1 METLTL
7 TAGFVGLALVVL
19 FALANKAPSGKEHYW
34 FDDEIKALG
43 TPRNG
48 PKHRKVVI
56 CGSGIGGL
64 VGARMCLDHF
74 EEVVLVDPEFSK
86 TLGGSIKSRIMQ
98 YYSIHGYVI
107 LFAQGIRALWPNFDE
122 KADAAGQAKYNGDF
136 GIYLD
141 GQPMRTWAP
150 GRQPPYSLN
159 MRRQMLEPFLHNMLM
174 NETPESKRLT
184 IIDGTIRGMKGDKA
198 TNKIVAVDGKRVSG
212 GDFEITDFDLII
224 DSTGRAQCGVKWL
237 EEAGFDAPKRSGY
250 VPNIRYTTIHIPV
263 TDEVWNSV
271 VPEKHR
277 NGAISVCADPFDP
290 AQLPLLGSS
299 SGKFDNGYALLC
311 LGSRTGPGLLPKK
324 AEEIVPAI
332 KSIFH
337 STSAPEW
344 LTTLWTTVLANGD
357 PEFYNANLGACT
369 ITEYDKVKSLPS
381 NFIAIGDATM
391 IVNPLYGQGCG
402 KVMIGL
408 LLLDQMLRKTAPR
421 QFSPTF
427 GQEFFKGLKVRTAGL
442 WDTSKF
448 ADYGYPYTEPC
459 EGETLQV
466 GNFER
471 KMSKIFMYAALEDE
485 QIAHELG
492 LIRHLLSSGSA
503 LMKPNMVARV
513 IVAHMKRAGRS
524 LIGGK

>member
-1 METLTL
+1 METWTL
-7 TAGFVGLALVVL
+7 TAGFVGLALFVL
-19 FALANKAPSGKEHYW
+19 FSLASRSPKGKDRFW

-48 PKHRKVVI
+48 AKHRKVVI

-64 VGARMCLDHF
+64 VGAKMCLEHF

-86 TLGGSIKSRIMQ
+86 TLGGQTKSRIMQ

-141 GQPMRTWAP
+141 GKPIATWAP
-150 GRQPPYSLN
+150 GRAPPYSLN
-159 MRRQMLEPFLHNMLM
+159 MRRHMLEPFLHNMLM
-174 NETPESKRLT
+174 NENPESKRLT

-198 TNKIVAVDGKRVSG
+198 TNKIVAIDGKRVSG
-212 GDFEITDFDLII
+212 GDFEVTDFDLII

-237 EEAGFDAPKRSGY
+237 EEAGFEAPRRSGY
-250 VPNIRYTTIHIPV
+250 TPNIRYTTIHIPV
-263 TDEVWNSV
+263 TDEVWDSV

-290 AQLPLLGSS
+290 VQLPLLGSS

-337 STSAPEW
+337 STAAPEW
-344 LTTLWTTVLANGD
+344 LTKLWTTVLANGD

-369 ITEYDKVKSLPS
+369 ITEYDKVKNLPS

-402 KVMIGL
+402 KVMVGL
-408 LLLDQMLRKTAPR
+408 LLLDQMLRKTTSG
-421 QFSPTF
+421 QFDPAFSSK
-427 GQEFFKGLKVRTAGL
+427 FFKGLKKRTAGL
-442 WDTSKF
+442 WETSKV
-448 ADYGYPYTEPC
+448 ADYGYPYTQPC
-459 EGETLQV
+459 EGETLKV
-466 GNFER
+466 GSFER
-471 KMSKIFMYAALEDE
+471 YMSKIFMYAAMEDV

-492 LIRHLLSSGSA
+492 LIRHILAPSSV
-503 LMKPNMVARV
+503 LMQPSMLARV
-513 IVAHMKRAGRS
+513 AVAHMK
-524 LIGGK
+524 IGARRVLGGA